1 MIQNYK
7 VVSKLRVERKM
18 CISIDMTLYDS
29 NRLKILAL
37 LKNTFLRFKN
47 YSMNMLDI
55 ARYIKESLDHSVFFR
70 DFEFIY
76 EDGTYKI
83 YICEIVKDFEL
94 QLEEK

>member
-1 MIQNYK
+1 
-7 VVSKLRVERKM
+7 
-18 CISIDMTLYDS
+18 
-29 NRLKILAL
+29 
-37 LKNTFLRFKN
+37 
-47 YSMNMLDI
+47 MNMLDI